1 MNIQT
6 VALPSALSV
15 GDSPLAAEM
24 SGRRDPMDAMAG
36 CLEVNFGREF
46 WIVLRLLLKKKKMM
60 MIDDDDDDDD
70 D

>member
-46 WIVLRLLLKKKKMM
+46 
-60 MIDDDDDDDD
+60 
-70 D
+70 